1 MEVFPSL
8 VDKEFAV
15 PIFISSFP
23 LRYLLWLGGDK
34 LLLASYPGY
43 PLDFGGGV
51 CVKFHDLTH
60 KKL

>member
-1 MEVFPSL
+1 M
-8 VDKEFAV
+8 DKEFAV